1 VTKNSASV
9 AAAGTSP
16 AGGRDRRFADTGLA
30 LALLSVVLLTGP
42 VLAVAAEPLLVSADW
57 LAEHVKDPNIVVLH
71 VGERRE
77 FEAAHVP
84 GANVISEEDVARP
97 HDMSKGELMLEMPAP
112 EQLRAQFQSRGVSDD
127 SHIVVYAGRGTAA
140 QSATRI
146 VLTLDYLGLGERTSL
161 LNGGLAA
168 WQRSGKPVAKGLADA
183 KQGRLSPGPTKPVI
197 VDAEFVKSLAQRPHY
212 KLVDARAP
220 VYYKGIDATFG
231 KSGHIPGAI
240 NIPYSSITDDRQLI
254 DRTHVGAVFHEA
266 RIDDDDTIVVYCH
279 VGQQATL
286 VALGA
291 RLLGHPVMLYDGA
304 FQDWATANRGPVEK

>member
-1 VTKNSASV
+1 
-9 AAAGTSP
+9 
-16 AGGRDRRFADTGLA
+16 
-30 LALLSVVLLTGP
+30 
-42 VLAVAAEPLLVSADW
+42 
-57 LAEHVKDPNIVVLH
+57 VLH
-71 VGERRE
+71 VGERRQ
-77 FEAAHVP
+77 FEAAHIP
-84 GANVISEEDVARP
+84 GARAISEEDVARP

-127 SHIVVYAGRGTAA
+127 SHIVVYAGKGTAA

-168 WQRSGKPVAKGLADA
+168 WQRAGKPIAKGPAHA
-183 KQGRLSPGPTKPVI
+183 KEGRLTPKPTKPLI

-240 NIPYSSITDDRQLI
+240 NITYSSITDDRQLI
-254 DRTHVGAVFHEA
+254 ERTHVGTVFHDVG
-266 RIDDDDTIVVYCH
+266 ISDGDTIVVYCH

-304 FQDWATANRGPVEK
+304 FQDWATSNRGPVEK

>member
-1 VTKNSASV
+1 MGESPVIKNS
-9 AAAGTSP
+9 T
-16 AGGRDRRFADTGLA
+16 
-30 LALLSVVLLTGP
+30 LALLLAFLSVALISAPASAGP
-42 VLAVAAEPLLVSADW
+42 AEPLLVNVDW
-57 LAEHVKDPNIVVLH
+57 LAAHVSDPGVVVLH
-71 VGERRE
+71 VGEKRE
-77 FEAAHVP
+77 FQSAHIP
-84 GANVISEEDVARP
+84 GAHVISEEDVAKP
-97 HDMSKGELMLEMPAP
+97 HDMSKGELMLELPPP
-112 EQLRAQFQSRGVSDD
+112 EQLRAQFESRGVSDD
-127 SHIVVYAGRGTAA
+127 SHIVVYAGKGTVA

-168 WQRSGKPVAKGLADA
+168 WQRAGKPVAKGPADV
-183 KQGRLSPGPTKPVI
+183 KPGHLTAVPTRPVV
-197 VDAEFVKSLAQRPHY
+197 VDADFVKSLAERPHY

-240 NIPYSSITDDRQLI
+240 NIPFSSITDDHQLI
-254 DRTHVGAVFHEA
+254 DRAHVSTVFHDA
-266 RIDDDDTIVVYCH
+266 GIGDDDTIVVYCH

-291 RLLGHPVMLYDGA
+291 RMLGHPVKLYDGA